1 MDASLPQLILPIKV
15 ERSSERLTSLGG
27 LVVVEELAGALK
39 VWKKVDGVLEGP
51 KAGRGYQPH
60 EFVQPLVWML
70 PAGGRRL
77 EDLRELRAEREVLE
91 RLGLEAVPDGGR
103 VGDWLRR
110 QGVGGAE
117 GIQPVSRELVAGCLA
132 EEPEELILDVDATEI
147 EAEKQEAAWTYH
159 QVKGSMPRLGS
170 VNGVCV
176 GQEFREGNESPGAR
190 ILEFAQGCE
199 AALPG
204 GKRIYFRSDSAA
216 YQAAVINHYSQP
228 GRSFTITA
236 DLDAAVKREIRYL
249 PETAWQPYCTA
260 EGVATDREIAETVH
274 TMNGTEQAFRL
285 IVLRWPN
292 PQPSLFE
299 AERYGYHAVAT
310 SRDEAACEVI
320 WKHNGRGQSENWH
333 KELKV
338 GLGME
343 QMPCGEFEANAMYF
357 GIGVLA
363 YNLAQRLKRRV
374 LPESYRTATV
384 ATLRWKLYRL
394 AGKLVRHARGW
405 MLQIKADLEKWRL
418 LESARLG
425 CVRARFVAHA
435 TERWCCA

>member
-1 MDASLPQLILPIKV
+1 MEVSLPQLILPIKL

-27 LVVVEELAGALK
+27 LVVLEELARALK

-51 KAGRGYQPH
+51 KSGRGYQPH
-60 EFVQPLVWML
+60 EFVQSLVWML
-70 PAGGRRL
+70 HAGGRRL
-77 EDLRELRAEREVLE
+77 EDLRELRAEHEVLE
-91 RLGLEAVPDGGR
+91 RLGLEAVPDAGT

-110 QGVGGAE
+110 QGVTGAE
-117 GIQPVSRELVAGCLA
+117 GIQQVSRELVAGCLA

-159 QVKGSMPRLGS
+159 KVKGYMPVLGY

-176 GQEFREGNESPGAR
+176 GQEFREGHESPGAR

-199 AALPG
+199 AALPE

-236 DLDAAVKREIRYL
+236 DLDAAVKREIRNL
-249 PETAWQPYCTA
+249 PETAWQPYRTT
-260 EGVATDREIAETVH
+260 EGVATEREIAETVH

-292 PQPSLFE
+292 AQPSLFE
-299 AERYGYHAVAT
+299 AERYRYHAVAT
-310 SRDEAACEVI
+310 NRDGVASAVI
-320 WKHNGRGQSENWH
+320 WQHNARGNCENWH
-333 KELKV
+333 KELKS

-363 YNLAQRLKRRV
+363 YNLAQLLKRRA

-384 ATLRWKLYRL
+384 ATLRWTLYRL
-394 AGKLVRHARGW
+394 AGKLVRHARG
-405 MLQIKADLEKWRL
+405 LILRIKADREKWRL

-425 CVRARFVAHA
+425 CVALR
-435 TERWCCA
+435 T

>member
-15 ERSSERLTSLGG
+15 ERSAERLTGLGG

-159 QVKGSMPRLGS
+159 EVKGSMPRLGS

-236 DLDAAVKREIRYL
+236 DQDAAVKREIQNL
-249 PETAWQPYCTA
+249 PETAWTPYRTPD
-260 EGVATDREIAETVH
+260 GIATDRQIAETVH

-299 AERYGYHAVAT
+299 ADRYGYHAVAT

-363 YNLAQRLKRRV
+363 YNLAQLLKRRA

-384 ATLRWKLYRL
+384 ATLRWTLYRL

-425 CVRARFVAHA
+425 CAALR
-435 TERWCCA
+435 T